1 MRACRHGAVAVLW
14 DPRTDCATGPTPDI
28 NCGDWSGGL
37 NPTKYQFVAQ
47 RDRKASEMALI
58 LTCPKDPPKGN
69 RFCGFQVE
77 SLRGTAENAPVVV
90 SPEGAP
96 VITVESTGRASSA
109 SRSGRTVEYT
119 IRGG

>member
-1 MRACRHGAVAVLW
+1 MMVRRTNSPIRWTTSLWTADGRRVGA
-14 DPRTDCATGPTPDI
+14 
-28 NCGDWSGGL
+28 
-37 NPTKYQFVAQ
+37 
-47 RDRKASEMALI
+47 MAFI
-58 LTCPKDPPKGN
+58 LTCPKHPPKGN
-69 RFCGFQVE
+69 RFCGFEVE
-77 SLRGTAENAPVVV
+77 SLRGTAESAPVVV